1 MRSSDQLGHYLGQ
14 QERCVS
20 YFTLRRFI
28 ILMETIKDLH
38 RTPTAIPLNCIGC
51 DISASALRRECHNC
65 FVVAGLR
72 GE

>member
-1 MRSSDQLGHYLGQ
+1 
-14 QERCVS
+14 VS

-28 ILMETIKDLH
+28 ILMETIKDLY